1 MADIKRWGDRL
12 SLLLGF
18 ETTEIIEYL
27 YGLDQS
33 MLTKRQIDML
43 DVALIYGN

>member
-1 MADIKRWGDRL
+1 MADMKKWGDRL
-12 SLLLGF
+12 SFLLGF

-33 MLTKRQIDML
+33 VLL
-43 DVALIYGN
+43 LS